1 MVYSTIFFYWIE
13 RRGQVLL
20 EKIQA
25 FFGVGSVR
33 VDKRYGHYIY
43 SVTSLKDLINVIVP
57 HFYSM
62 LLLAKKRADFILFKL
77 VVDLMSRKEHL
88 TREGFHKIVAIRASI
103 NLGLTTILI
112 EAFPNIIPVPRSIA
126 EVSEK
131 IDPNLIS
138 GFTEA
143 EGSFYIILRK
153 FEAYKTGYQVQVKF
167 AIA

>member
-1 MVYSTIFFYWIE
+1 
-13 RRGQVLL
+13 
-20 EKIQA
+20 
-25 FFGVGSVR
+25 
-33 VDKRYGHYIY
+33 
-43 SVTSLKDLINVIVP
+43 
-57 HFYSM
+57 
-62 LLLAKKRADFILFKL
+62 
-77 VVDLMSRKEHL
+77 MSRKEHL
-88 TREGFHKIVAIRASI
+88 TMEGFHKIVAIRASM